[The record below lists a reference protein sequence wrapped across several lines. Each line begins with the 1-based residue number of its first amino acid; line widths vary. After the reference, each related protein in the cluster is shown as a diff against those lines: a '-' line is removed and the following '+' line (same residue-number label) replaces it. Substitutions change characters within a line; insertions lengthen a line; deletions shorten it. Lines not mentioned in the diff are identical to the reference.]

1 MSVDGMHESTQ
12 KHHRQSAKRRRQ
24 DRKRARAAQRKRDRE
39 VTARHGR
46 HGHGACGRK
55 VRYRGEVEALR
66 AALRAMRNG
75 APPLWVYPCR
85 FCGGWHLTSHPE
97 GTPGER

>member
-1 MSVDGMHESTQ
+1 MSVGGMHGSTQ
-12 KHHRQSAKRRRQ
+12 KHHRQAAKSRHKA
-24 DRKRARAAQRKRDRE
+24 RKRIRAAQRKRDRE
-39 VTARHGR
+39 VTAQHGA

-55 VRYRGEVEALR
+55 VRHRSETEALR
-66 AALRAMRNG
+66 AALRAMRKG

-97 GTPGER
+97 GGSAD